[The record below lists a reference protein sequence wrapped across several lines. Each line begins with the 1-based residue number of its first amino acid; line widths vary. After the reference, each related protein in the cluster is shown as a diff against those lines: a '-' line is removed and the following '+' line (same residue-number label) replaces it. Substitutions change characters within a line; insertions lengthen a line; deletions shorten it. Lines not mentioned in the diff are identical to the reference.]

1 MPTFITCTPL
11 TGWFPGKK
19 ILEETK
25 RQIVTV
31 ALTFAV
37 SISLEDWD
45 TGEELAVAVNEL
57 LKGNQLVI

>member
-11 TGWFPGKK
+11 TGWLPGKK

-25 RQIVTV
+25 RQTVTV
-31 ALTFAV
+31 VLTFAV

-45 TGEELAVAVNEL
+45 TGEELAVTVNEL